1 MQSLQNA
8 PSGGSLCFLPFLY
21 KDIYIRIYISYKRR
35 VSVCTSSESFCIE
48 KCYPSFTKRK
58 KIKVPKLFSVVFQH
72 LCRQQRALAPLF
84 CAKANPLPL
93 ESISLFL
100 KKEKKTVQDLLIPL
114 YTQNHKD
121 SMSFPGISRVLNR
134 FVEWVR
140 TPTLFGHPRKNQ
152 SRKPNAKSTKPRSS
166 RGKKTTSVIFQR
178 SRLDKKKS
186 QRWENTGR
194 TVERRKTFPLFLAGK
209 AAAGGSPSPWTG
221 HRSRGRGWHRRGDPS
236 TGGGLRGAFGGR

>member
-1 MQSLQNA
+1 MALVQTRRRGLKDQREKGDFWTSPHFPNGCSCAIAIKEQHLRLYVQSLQNA

-93 ESISLFL
+93 ESISLFF
-100 KKEKKTVQDLLIPL
+100 KKEKKNSPGFANPPLHTKPQGLNVFSWDLTCAKQIRGVGEDA
-114 YTQNHKD
+114 D
-121 SMSFPGISRVLNR
+121 SL
-134 FVEWVR
+134 R
-140 TPTLFGHPRKNQ
+140 TPKEEPK
-152 SRKPNAKSTKPRSS
+152 
-166 RGKKTTSVIFQR
+166 
-178 SRLDKKKS
+178 
-186 QRWENTGR
+186 
-194 TVERRKTFPLFLAGK
+194 
-209 AAAGGSPSPWTG
+209 
-221 HRSRGRGWHRRGDPS
+221 
-236 TGGGLRGAFGGR
+236 